1 MAQVPTPPFF
11 FRILSSNGQ
20 GIVYRADRHNGDS
33 YMCTGSRQI
42 GQAGPAIIW
51 EVGGYADAMPRE
63 SMHTIMG
70 NPKPMS
76 KAQTNAFVD
85 ANGLA
90 AKYKQMSLYTD
101 GGYWFA
107 EKSKIP
113 SRTPF
118 RSRSRSPSRS
128 PIRSPIRSPFRSRS
142 RSRSRNQ
149 NGSRAARSLNKTRNS
164 ARSRNQ
170 NGSRAKGKRK

>member
-1 MAQVPTPPFF
+1 MIQVPNPPFF
-11 FRILSSNGQ
+11 FRLLSPNDQ
-20 GIVYRADRHNGDS
+20 GIVYRADRDNGDS

-51 EVGGYADAMPRE
+51 EVGGYAEAMPRDA
-63 SMHTIMG
+63 MHTIMG
-70 NPKPMS
+70 LPKPMT

-107 EKSKIP
+107 KSK
-113 SRTPF
+113 TPN
-118 RSRSRSPSRS
+118 RSPN
-128 PIRSPIRSPFRSRS
+128 RS

-149 NGSRAARSLNKTRNS
+149 NGSRAARSPNKTRNG

-170 NGSRAKGKRK
+170 NRSRAKGKK

>member
-1 MAQVPTPPFF
+1 MAQVSNPPFF
-11 FRILSSNGQ
+11 FRIFAPNGQ
-20 GIVYRADRHNGDS
+20 GIVYRADRDNGDS

-42 GQAGPAIIW
+42 GQAGSAIIW
-51 EVGGYADAMPRE
+51 EVGGYADAMPRDA
-63 SMHTIMG
+63 MYTIMG
-70 NPKPMS
+70 RPKPMS

-85 ANGLA
+85 TNGLA

-107 EKSKIP
+107 EKS
-113 SRTPF
+113 
-118 RSRSRSPSRS
+118 RSPN
-128 PIRSPIRSPFRSRS
+128 RSPFRSRS
-142 RSRSRNQ
+142 RSRSRSRNQ
-149 NGSRAARSLNKTRNS
+149 NRSRAARSPNKTRNG

>member
-11 FRILSSNGQ
+11 FRIFAPNDQ
-20 GIVYRADRHNGDS
+20 GIVYRADRDNGDS

-42 GQAGPAIIW
+42 GQQGSSIIW

-70 NPKPMS
+70 RPKPMS

-85 ANGLA
+85 ANGLS
-90 AKYKQMSLYTD
+90 AKYKQMSLYSD

-107 EKSKIP
+107 EKSK
-113 SRTPF
+113 SRTP
-118 RSRSRSPSRS
+118 S
-128 PIRSPIRSPFRSRS
+128 RSRS
-142 RSRSRNQ
+142 RSRSRNR
-149 NGSRAARSLNKTRNS
+149 NESRAARSPNKTRNS

-170 NGSRAKGKRK
+170 NSARSKSRAKGKK

>member
-1 MAQVPTPPFF
+1 MAQVLNPPFF
-11 FRILSSNGQ
+11 FRIFAPNGQ
-20 GIVYRADRHNGDS
+20 GIVYRADKDNGDS

-42 GQAGPAIIW
+42 GQVGSAIIW

-70 NPKPMS
+70 RPKPMS

-90 AKYKQMSLYTD
+90 AKYKQMCLYSD

-107 EKSKIP
+107 EKI
-113 SRTPF
+113 RG
-118 RSRSRSPSRS
+118 RSRSRSSSRS
-128 PIRSPIRSPFRSRS
+128 GSKNRNASRG
-142 RSRSRNQ
+142 R
-149 NGSRAARSLNKTRNS
+149 S
-164 ARSRNQ
+164 ARSKSTKR
-170 NGSRAKGKRK
+170 SKSKGKK